1 MKVLYSINRPHTD
14 NIKSGRKLWEIR
26 KSKPNIPVPFPAF
39 IYETK
44 KKGGCGKVI
53 GEFICDK
60 VYEIKNCGSQ
70 FLIDKDIALTNKV
83 AKESCLDFDDMLNY
97 LKTKDGYGLHISNLK
112 IYDKPKELSEFY
124 KPFKYDGDGIIC
136 GTREEMNDIYEFDC
150 ETVFGKIYPDFSL
163 KDFDCKHCPKARD
176 FYRLTRPPQ
185 SWCYVEEII

>member
-1 MKVLYSINRPHTD
+1 MVGALYSINRPHTD
-14 NIKSGRKLWEIR
+14 HIKSGRKLWEIR

-53 GEFICDK
+53 GEFVCDRIDEICLECSDWSKLRPAEIPYTGLTDK
-60 VYEIKNCGSQ
+60 EI
-70 FLIDKDIALTNKV
+70 V
-83 AKESCLDFDDMLNY
+83 EY
-97 LKTKDGYGLHISNLK
+97 LGNGKTGYGLHISNLK
-112 IYDKPKELSEFY
+112 IYDKPKEISEFN

-185 SWCYVEEII
+185 SMCYVEV